1 MHEKSNAVLTP
12 HLNHPNCLLRKT
24 QSKMQSRTPSS
35 KKRKKIQ
42 ITEFEKN
49 AAKRWCER
57 QAELITL
64 MPSNAVLK
72 PSRGRK

>member
-24 QSKMQSRTPSS
+24 QSKMQSRTPSPRR
-35 KKRKKIQ
+35 RKKIK
-42 ITEFEKN
+42 ITEFEKK
-49 AAKRWCER
+49 AAIQWCDR
-57 QAELITL
+57 QAELIAL

-72 PSRGRK
+72 PLRGRK